1 MLTVS
6 ITVNETEGT
15 DIIGI
20 KEAVAYLC
28 EQWGDVI
35 GCDVQETKINQLTLD
50 AMLLDSRFERFW
62 AQYPRKVSK
71 QDAKKVF
78 MKLKPDEQLLNTIL
92 EALKKQCASAEWSE
106 KAYIPHP
113 DRYLRGRRWE
123 DEVPETSESSS
134 PIPRRE
140 EVKRPE
146 TSYDLNLYHEQIK
159 KPPVYKRKTEK

>member
-106 KAYIPHP
+106 KSYIPHP

-123 DEVPETSESSS
+123 DEVPETSESCS
-134 PIPRRE
+134 PVPRRE

-146 TSYDLNLYHEQIK
+146 TSYNINEFEQSTITV
-159 KPPVYKRKTEK
+159 KPYQRKRKV